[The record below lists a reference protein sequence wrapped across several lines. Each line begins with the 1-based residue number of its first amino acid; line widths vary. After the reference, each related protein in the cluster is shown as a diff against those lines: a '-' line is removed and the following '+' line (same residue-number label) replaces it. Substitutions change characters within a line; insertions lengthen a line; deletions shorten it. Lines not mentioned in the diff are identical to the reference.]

1 MKIDMKYF
9 VAYKD
14 ENGKDYNGQPWII
27 PEDGYDDKDFAKMVK
42 NDMIKRGFKNVIL
55 FECKNVP
62 ENVDWDFVEDNEL

>member
-1 MKIDMKYF
+1 M
-9 VAYKD
+9 
-14 ENGKDYNGQPWII
+14 
-27 PEDGYDDKDFAKMVK
+27 KMVK